1 MTLFGQENL
10 LPVWSAGTLF
20 DLDQAKAGFSS
31 TAAVRKLMNKSRHYG
46 TMHSN
51 AARVFAHALAFIR
64 GDCEKGGH
72 QSKGNGSAQIR
83 QGLKRQQKALNYS
96 LVSPRKRRIRVHRKF
111 QGEDLDSPPPSP
123 PKQRC

>member
-10 LPVWSAGTLF
+10 LPVWSPLALV
-20 DLDQAKAGFSS
+20 DPDQAEAGFSGA
-31 TAAVRKLMNKSRHYG
+31 AAVRKLMNKSRHYG
-46 TMHSN
+46 TMYSN
-51 AARVFAHALAFIR
+51 AARVFAHAVAFIR
-64 GDCEKGGH
+64 GDGEKGSH
-72 QSKGNGSAQIR
+72 QSKGNRSAQIR